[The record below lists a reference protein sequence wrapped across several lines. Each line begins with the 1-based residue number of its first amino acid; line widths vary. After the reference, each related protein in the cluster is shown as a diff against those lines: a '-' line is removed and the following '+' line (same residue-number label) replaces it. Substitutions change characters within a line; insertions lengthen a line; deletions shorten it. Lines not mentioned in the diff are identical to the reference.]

1 MTQTDLNGQTE
12 MGHEQTSINVH
23 QKGPQAGRD
32 MVQNTRHTASRSAS
46 SMPGSRGPRR
56 AAQAKVRD
64 PEGGG
69 NRADDPT
76 ALEQSVWPD
85 GRHCVH
91 CAMAAAETLAV
102 DGVHGQRQHGAQQVT
117 GPEGAELEDTLAG
130 PLGGWLSVH
139 VTDSWEGPGP
149 STRSRQCGQ
158 KAAHT

>member
-1 MTQTDLNGQTE
+1 M
-12 MGHEQTSINVH
+12 EQTSTNVH
-23 QKGPQAGRD
+23 QKGPEAGRD

-56 AAQAKVRD
+56 AAQAKIRD
-64 PEGGG
+64 PGGGG
-69 NRADDPT
+69 NWAGDPT
-76 ALEQSVWPD
+76 ALEQSVWAD

-91 CAMAAAETLAV
+91 CAAAAAATPAADE
-102 DGVHGQRQHGAQQVT
+102 HGQCQHAAQGVT